1 MDCFTSSQKDW
12 IWAFNYS
19 INRESTPWYTH
30 MLVFPY
36 KREQGEHT
44 LKIIKRDINKV
55 LPKDKNWGTRQGTKF
70 NTKYKFKKEDRHNS
84 VKCLMENYPKF
95 YNGKTFRRPIEQLSE
110 HSGKDINFH
119 ISKYLIETNH
129 LIVTL
134 HNFTVLS
141 SSFEHLS

>member
-1 MDCFTSSQKDW
+1 
-12 IWAFNYS
+12 
-19 INRESTPWYTH
+19 
-30 MLVFPY
+30 
-36 KREQGEHT
+36 
-44 LKIIKRDINKV
+44 
-55 LPKDKNWGTRQGTKF
+55 
-70 NTKYKFKKEDRHNS
+70 
-84 VKCLMENYPKF
+84 MENYPKF